1 MYQSNWSF
9 NMPPPPLLGNP
20 RTFELLKIGLFTFPP
35 LGGGG
40 GKPLNAPP
48 ISTEIPF
55 LKDKYRLQANTVHTF
70 QREICCNDTFKLHLK
85 TLLRERQNSTLEI
98 CQTLQKP
105 TKLTAYYARTK
116 DKAGSNSPP
125 FQGNVQISPPRALC
139 AVKYLR
145 YAGGGGRGCWS
156 FNLTSACQNYN
167 PKFCLKDK
175 IL

>member
-1 MYQSNWSF
+1 
-9 NMPPPPLLGNP
+9 MPPPPPHSWATP
-20 RTFELLKIGLFTFPP
+20 RAFELLKIGLFTFPP
-35 LGGGG
+35 LGGG

-105 TKLTAYYARTK
+105 TNSQRITLEQKIKLAQIPHPS
-116 DKAGSNSPP
+116 KATFRFPLPGHYVQSN
-125 FQGNVQISPPRALC
+125 
-139 AVKYLR
+139 
-145 YAGGGGRGCWS
+145 
-156 FNLTSACQNYN
+156 T
-167 PKFCLKDK
+167 
-175 IL
+175 